1 MQFFCNNLL
10 FHEGVFLRLPPATAK
25 YTFRFPM
32 PQVSAVFASL
42 MAFCLSCVGLLAQA
56 GKADANAGKS
66 AVHVR
71 SIHFDPVKLGGQQNP
86 WIRTQVELHA
96 NFNPEVRA
104 TPEADAGPKKP
115 VNKNWVDKVKV
126 TLTLIFKPIG
136 TTTAAE
142 FAYYRSNVTVL
153 TMEINTDRSVYFYLP
168 GDIIKRDR
176 LKMQPDYYYVQ
187 VEVGG
192 SEQPLFNEA
201 GRPVADMAN
210 ALHKQFLDKKI
221 FDGARSEADRAV
233 NANAGMLR
241 PHFLVPSAFFDNL
254 PQGSPQ
260 PEFIREEGSR

>member
-1 MQFFCNNLL
+1 
-10 FHEGVFLRLPPATAK
+10 
-25 YTFRFPM
+25 M
-32 PQVSAVFASL
+32 PQVRAVFASL
-42 MAFCLSCVGLLAQA
+42 VAFCLSVTGLLAQA
-56 GKADANAGKS
+56 GKGDANSGKS
-66 AVHVR
+66 AVNVR

-96 NFNPEVRA
+96 NFNPEA
-104 TPEADAGPKKP
+104 KAAPDAEAGAKKP

-142 FAYYRSNVTVL
+142 FAYYRSSATVL
-153 TMEINTDRSVYFYLP
+153 TMEVNTDRSVYFYLP
-168 GDIIKRDR
+168 GDIVKRDR

-187 VEVGG
+187 IDVGG
-192 SEQPLFNEA
+192 TEQPLFTEA
-201 GRPVADMAN
+201 GRPVPDMAN

-233 NANAGMLR
+233 NSNNGMLR
-241 PHFLVPSAFFDNL
+241 PHYLVPAAFYDNL

-260 PEFIREEGSR
+260 PEFIREDSGSR